1 MIPIAGLATIAER
14 AGAPLLGATPV
25 TALPRNREEI
35 DRILPGARHLV
46 VLGAPHGRAA
56 LASDN
61 VQVAQFDTRY
71 TYDVVSAASHSLVRW
86 LERAG
91 HRTVAV
97 PAFLPMDMAPPRNGM
112 RGAVDWREAGV
123 QAGLG
128 GRGDCGLLV
137 TAVYGTAVR
146 LGGLVVD
153 AEVETTAP
161 LAENPCT
168 GCGACVA
175 ACPAGALTGDGRL
188 DKKKCGDR
196 VFTGG
201 FRSWRGFL
209 EELAEAPAPQRQAL
223 LGSQQALDLWQ
234 NFMTGIY
241 YTCWECQASC
251 PVGRAPVPSPKPH
264 PPGATTAPGP
274 AGPT

>member
-1 MIPIAGLATIAER
+1 MIPIAELAAVAARE
-14 AGAPLLGATPV
+14 GAPLLGATPV
-25 TALPRNREEI
+25 GSLPRNREEI
-35 DRILPGARHLV
+35 ERILPGAAHVV

-56 LASDN
+56 IASEN

-71 TYDVVSAASHSLVRW
+71 TYDAVAGAAHALVRW

-91 HRTVAV
+91 HRAVAV
-97 PAFLPMDMAPPRNGM
+97 PGFLPIDMAPPKNGM

-137 TAVYGTAVR
+137 TATYGMAVR
-146 LGGLVVD
+146 LAGVVVD
-153 AEVETTAP
+153 AEVESTPP

-168 GCGACVA
+168 HCGLCVE
-175 ACPAGALTGDGRL
+175 ACPAGALSGDGGV
-188 DKKKCGDR
+188 DKRKCGDR
-196 VFTGG
+196 IFDGG

-209 EELAEAPAPQRQAL
+209 AELVEVPADQRQDL

-241 YTCWECQASC
+241 YSCWACQAAC
-251 PVGRAPVPSPKPH
+251 PVGRAAQ
-264 PPGATTAPGP
+264 PGAA
-274 AGPT
+274 A

>member
-1 MIPIAGLATIAER
+1 MIPIHELAAVAER

-25 TALPRNREEI
+25 TSLPRNREEI
-35 DRILPGARHLV
+35 ERILPGASHVV

-56 LASDN
+56 IASDN

-71 TYDVVSAASHSLVRW
+71 TYDVVSAASHALVRW

-91 HRTVAV
+91 HRAVAV
-97 PAFLPMDMAPPRNGM
+97 SAFLPMDMAPPKNGM

-128 GRGDCGLLV
+128 GLGNCGLLV
-137 TAVYGTAVR
+137 TSAHGMAVR

-153 AEVETTAP
+153 AEIETTAP

-168 GCGACVA
+168 GCGGCVA
-175 ACPAGALTGDGRL
+175 ACPAGALTGDGRV
-188 DKKKCGDR
+188 DKRKCGDR
-196 VFTGG
+196 VFVGG
-201 FRSWRGFL
+201 FRSWRRFL
-209 EELAEAPAPQRQAL
+209 SDLAEAPTAQRQEL
-223 LGSQQALDLWQ
+223 LGSPQALDLWQ

-241 YTCWECQASC
+241 YACWACQAAC
-251 PVGRAPVPSPKPH
+251 PVGQTP
-264 PPGATTAPGP
+264 APGSP
-274 AGPT
+274 PRA